1 MTSARHYCPFD
12 PTMAEYVIG
21 ALAAGRSLASVCTGQ
36 GIPSRATVMHW
47 VAFEPGFEARYR
59 RAREVGME
67 AVADSL
73 MAWSR
78 RGIDEDLRFVTREVS
93 LADVTQARRTRIAV
107 RQWLMARWAPDTFAS
122 RAASREERTETFA
135 VASEA
140 AQRPARDPDAPPRL
154 SPRPFT
160 IPPIAVERP
169 IATSELHRPLDIE
182 ALHAA
187 VITGEGDPPDDNVIA
202 LPAPP
207 SAAPRP
213 PRRIR
218 RAMAA
223 IARKR
228 PLPDAHPPPA

>member
-1 MTSARHYCPFD
+1 MTSSGRPYPFD
-12 PTMAEYVIG
+12 PTMADYVIG
-21 ALAAGRSLASVCTGQ
+21 ALTAGDTLSAICKNPGT
-36 GIPSRATVMHW
+36 PSRDMVMHW
-47 VAFEPGFEARYR
+47 IAYEPGFEARYR

-122 RAASREERTETFA
+122 RAASREDRAETFA

-169 IATSELHRPLDIE
+169 IATAERPGPLDIE

-223 IARKR
+223 MARKR